1 MIKLKVSL
9 NEDNIKEVIGLISKI
24 VKLYLFNI
32 NERSID
38 TLKLTIIK
46 TTITNIIRTMK
57 IRKLKAFCP
66 DSSFS
71 NKKLIE

>member
-9 NEDNIKEVIGLISKI
+9 NEDSIKEVIGLISKI

-38 TLKLTIIK
+38 ISKLTIIK
-46 TTITNIIRTMK
+46 TTITKIIRTK
-57 IRKLKAFCP
+57 IIRKLNAFCP